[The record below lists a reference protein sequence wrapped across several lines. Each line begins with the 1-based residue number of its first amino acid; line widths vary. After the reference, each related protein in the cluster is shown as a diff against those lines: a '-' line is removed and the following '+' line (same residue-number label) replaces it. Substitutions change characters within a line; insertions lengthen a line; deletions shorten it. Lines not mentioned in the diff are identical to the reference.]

1 MANAYFDCVNANGGI
16 NGHPI
21 KLYIET
27 EQTNPAQIAADAKQ
41 LVQTDHVVGIIG
53 NTSIIECSVDSS
65 YWQKLGYYIIDS
77 GIAPECYSTPNSAA
91 VNMGPRYSSDG
102 AVQYALAQHASKIVF
117 DQSNVPGTGYIAA
130 GPAALAKAANV
141 PIVQLTENV
150 PISDADSVAI
160 KEVDDA
166 GPNGAV
172 VLNFTPPEA
181 LVILQAAQKL
191 GLEDRVKL
199 WGCSTPCNTD
209 FLAASLGPK
218 WNSKLF
224 VNAELTPPDVTNTP
238 TMNLYK
244 AILKQYGTAVS
255 GGIGSFSQMGF
266 TEAEIAVH
274 ALESITGG
282 SYTVASVNSAFKAV
296 SGFNTGMLCQLWTY
310 GSYSAA
316 HPEQRR
322 LHGHARQRQDGD
334 GPGLHADL
342 VGRPADRA
350 VPERRRHRA
359 DGPMSL
365 VISWLVRYLL
375 MPSWQD
381 FQPFIVSGL
390 ALGGVY
396 ALSGVGLVVLYRATG
411 VLYLAFGAV
420 GAMGALI
427 AWSLI
432 TRRGCPGWLSWLA
445 CVVFAAAV
453 TLGYGIVFGP
463 ALARRDPLV
472 KAVATIGLT
481 LILYG
486 LVDLLWTTSG
496 GQARSITLP
505 TDNSGFM
512 VGQVQVTWTQV
523 IALAAGV
530 VLTVATGAFLRY
542 TKLGTAMRAMAND
555 REITATLGVP
565 VRRVEAAAWLGCGV
579 LAGVAGLL
587 LANLVALD
595 ATTLTFLVIS
605 SLAAVLIARLRSI
618 TVTFVAAIVIGLL
631 HDLLTPITSLTNY
644 RDMTPFVIAAVALL
658 VLSRH
663 QVMSQSREEA

>member
-1 MANAYFDCVNANGGI
+1 
-16 NGHPI
+16 
-21 KLYIET
+21 
-27 EQTNPAQIAADAKQ
+27 
-41 LVQTDHVVGIIG
+41 
-53 NTSIIECSVDSS
+53 
-65 YWQKLGYYIIDS
+65 
-77 GIAPECYSTPNSAA
+77 
-91 VNMGPRYSSDG
+91 
-102 AVQYALAQHASKIVF
+102 
-117 DQSNVPGTGYIAA
+117 
-130 GPAALAKAANV
+130 
-141 PIVQLTENV
+141 
-150 PISDADSVAI
+150 
-160 KEVDDA
+160 
-166 GPNGAV
+166 
-172 VLNFTPPEA
+172 
-181 LVILQAAQKL
+181 
-191 GLEDRVKL
+191 
-199 WGCSTPCNTD
+199 
-209 FLAASLGPK
+209 
-218 WNSKLF
+218 
-224 VNAELTPPDVTNTP
+224 
-238 TMNLYK
+238 
-244 AILKQYGTAVS
+244 
-255 GGIGSFSQMGF
+255 
-266 TEAEIAVH
+266 
-274 ALESITGG
+274 
-282 SYTVASVNSAFKAV
+282 
-296 SGFNTGMLCQLWTY
+296 
-310 GSYSAA
+310 
-316 HPEQRR
+316 
-322 LHGHARQRQDGD
+322 
-334 GPGLHADL
+334 
-342 VGRPADRA
+342 
-350 VPERRRHRA
+350 
-359 DGPMSL
+359 
-365 VISWLVRYLL
+365 

-411 VLYLAFGAV
+411 VLNLAFGAL

-427 AWSLI
+427 TWSLI
-432 TRRGCPGWLSWLA
+432 QAGVPGWISWLA
-445 CVVFAAAV
+445 CVAFAAAV
-453 TLGYGIVFGP
+453 TLGYGIIFGP

-486 LVDLLWTTSG
+486 LADLLWTTSG

-530 VLTVATGAFLRY
+530 VLTVGTGAFLRY

-587 LANLVALD
+587 LADLVALD

-644 RDMTPFVIAAVALL
+644 RDMTPFVLAAVALL